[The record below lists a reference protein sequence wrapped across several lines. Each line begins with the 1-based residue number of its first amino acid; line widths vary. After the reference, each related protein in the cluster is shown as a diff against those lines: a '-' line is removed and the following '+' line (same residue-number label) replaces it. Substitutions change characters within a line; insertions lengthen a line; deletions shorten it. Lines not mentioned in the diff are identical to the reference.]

1 MFRLVY
7 LSTTNTP
14 FSKAELTSLLQVSRS
29 NNQRLGI
36 TGMLLYKDD
45 NFIQI
50 LEGEKE
56 AVRDLYDQH
65 ISRDPRHHNLILL
78 VEEKV
83 SERLFSQWSMGFRD
97 LNDPEVHALPGYSQ
111 FMNEAWPQTKVR
123 HDAAGYMELLKLFR
137 RGRIGG

>member
-1 MFRLVY
+1 MFRFVY
-7 LSTTNTP
+7 LSTANSHFP
-14 FSKAELTSLLQVSRS
+14 KAELASLLQLSRS

-50 LEGEKE
+50 LEGEKQ
-56 AVRDLYDQH
+56 AVQELYEQH
-65 ISRDPRHHNLILL
+65 IARDPRHRNLMVLA
-78 VEEKV
+78 EEEV
-83 SERLFSQWSMGFRD
+83 LERLFDQWSMGFRD
-97 LNDPEVHALPGYSQ
+97 LNDPEVHSLPGYSQ
-111 FMNEAWPQTKVR
+111 FMNDAWPKTKVR